1 MIQLTLFFF
10 NMLYLFLCQKK
21 EYDSLLYYQI
31 FKKDHFIQEL
41 KNHEIKS
48 LNMTR
53 IKKMLE
59 EHYINFLYT
68 IVDEDGET
76 LFRFKILLDEYM
88 KNY

>member
-1 MIQLTLFFF
+1 
-10 NMLYLFLCQKK
+10 
-21 EYDSLLYYQI
+21 
-31 FKKDHFIQEL
+31 
-41 KNHEIKS
+41 
-48 LNMTR
+48 MTR